1 MKTFDLEQKLNELR
15 KQIEP
20 IVEKF
25 EKENK
30 VKVRSITYDKIKN
43 QGFEFTNEE
52 FKLIV

>member
-25 EKENK
+25 EKESK
-30 VKVRSITYDKIKN
+30 LKVRSITYDKIKN
-43 QGFEFTNEE
+43 QGFEFTNGEV
-52 FKLIV
+52 KLII